1 MNRRIPNGAWC
12 LFRRASAGSRN
23 DRVVVAQHRDIADPE
38 TGGRFTVKVYE
49 SKKDRLPD
57 GSWRHTSIVLRPDT
71 TAAGYEPI
79 VLAPEAA
86 ADLRI
91 VAELVAVLG

>member
-1 MNRRIPNGAWC
+1 LGRISH
-12 LFRRASAGSRN
+12 SA
-23 DRVVVAQHRDIADPE
+23 
-38 TGGRFTVKVYE
+38 
-49 SKKDRLPD
+49 D

-79 VLAPEAA
+79 ILTPEAA

-91 VAELVAVLG
+91 IAELVAVLG